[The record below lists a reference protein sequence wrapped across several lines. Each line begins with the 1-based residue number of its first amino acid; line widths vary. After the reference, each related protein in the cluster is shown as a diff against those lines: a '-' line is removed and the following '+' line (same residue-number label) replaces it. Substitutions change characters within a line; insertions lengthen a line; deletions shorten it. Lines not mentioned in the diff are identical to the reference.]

1 MLHNAGA
8 RVILIIMGV
17 SGSGKTTVGRLLA
30 SHLRCDFVDADDH
43 HPPQNRLK
51 MQKGIPLT
59 EEDRIPWLDTL
70 SDLIHD
76 HKEKG
81 ASMVLAC
88 SALRKAYRAK
98 LGVDQKMVRTVY
110 LKGERKEITRRLSR
124 RKHEFFNPS
133 LLDSQFATLEEPQSG
148 LILPL
153 KLKPEEQID
162 RIVQWIQQ

>member
-1 MLHNAGA
+1 M
-8 RVILIIMGV
+8 ILIIMGV

-30 SHLRCDFVDADDH
+30 SRLRCDFVDADDH

-59 EEDRIPWLDTL
+59 EEDRIPWLEAL

-76 HKEKG
+76 HMEKG

-88 SALRKAYRAK
+88 SALRKAYRVK
-98 LGVDQKMVRTVY
+98 LDVDQKMVRTVY
-110 LKGERKEITRRLSR
+110 LKGERKELTQRLSR